1 MKKKLSLIV
10 VSALGLGLIS
20 LAPANATS
28 NSAVGSAGPAA
39 VAGVLNIGTA
49 TNTTGSAV
57 LGSTTGSSVGLVN
70 VSDISGG
77 LTAGTTQTATL
88 LNTGTLVVYTTE
100 TSTGTTQYA
109 AISVTN
115 GVITNASNNDALN
128 VSSNVAVA
136 NGAVSKAGAT
146 AVAIT
151 PIAGATSMTI
161 QLYNGSSSTWSSASA
176 ATLAPT
182 SGTLAGQITVTLA
195 TSSSSGVVSLANS
208 GVYYASSSTD
218 YGRTTDATASTTA
231 GSSIAYNVVD
241 YLSVRA
247 KDAYNSAI
255 SSTTGLLQATATN
268 GALVGIG
275 YQSAPT
281 PVYSSAYLTG
291 NSPDGAVISVS
302 NPTKGPLTTSV
313 TVTYNGLV
321 IATKSVTFIGNV
333 ASIKVTPTSIGK
345 LSAVDTAT
353 ATIVFADS
361 AGNVIY
367 PNSTS
372 WPTTGLI
379 ADSANPTGIVSA
391 LSLSTT
397 PASGTTG
404 TIGWT
409 CGSTAGSSNV
419 AFSYVNLDATI
430 VKSNIFAASCAGNA
444 YTYTAS
450 FDKAT
455 YAPGDIAT
463 LSITFKDSLGNLAN
477 DSANTIAQ
485 TNYVPSVSTGGVTV
499 ISGPTSTD
507 VSSFGVK
514 KYTYSV
520 GNTAGRYTTSV
531 DFPYVDSVNAS
542 QKATTA
548 TLTIAT
554 SDTSLNDVLKGIVT
568 LIGAINK
575 QVTALQKSVTSKTS
589 TSKKII
595 SKKKK

>member
-208 GVYYASSSTD
+208 GVYYASNSTD

-531 DFPYVDSVNAS
+531 DFPYVDSLNAS

-589 TSKKII
+589 NSKKII

>member
-1 MKKKLSLIV
+1 MKKKISLIV
-10 VSALGLGLIS
+10 VSALGLGLLS

-28 NSAVGSAGPAA
+28 NSVVGSAGPAA

-49 TNTTGSAV
+49 ANTTGSAV

-100 TSTGTTQYA
+100 TSTGTNQYA
-109 AISVTN
+109 AISVT
-115 GVITNASNNDALN
+115 GGIITNATNNDALN
-128 VSSNVAVA
+128 VSSTVAAA

-146 AVAIT
+146 AIAIT
-151 PIAGATSMTI
+151 PTAGATSITV
-161 QLYNGSSSTWSSASA
+161 QLYNGSSSTWASASV

-208 GVYYASSSTD
+208 GAYYASNSTD
-218 YGRTTDATASTTA
+218 YGRTTDVTASTTA
-231 GSSIAYNVVD
+231 GSSVAYNVVD

-247 KDAYNSAI
+247 KDAYGTTI

-275 YQSAPT
+275 YQSVST
-281 PVYSSAYLTG
+281 PIYSSAYLTG
-291 NSPDGAVISVS
+291 NSPDGAMVSVS
-302 NPTKGPLTTSV
+302 NPTKGPLLTTI
-313 TVTYNGLV
+313 TITYNGIVL
-321 IATKSVTFIGNV
+321 ATKSVSFTGEV
-333 ASIKVTPTSIGK
+333 ASIRVTPTSIGK
-345 LSAVDTAT
+345 LNAVDTAT
-353 ATIVFADS
+353 ATIVFADA

-372 WPTTGLI
+372 WPTSGLI
-379 ADSANPTGIVSA
+379 ADSANATNILNA

-397 PASGTTG
+397 PANGTTG

-409 CGSTAGSSNV
+409 CGATAGTSNV
-419 AFSYVNLDATI
+419 DLSYVNLDATI
-430 VKSNIFAASCAGNA
+430 VKSNVFAASCAGNA

-548 TLTIAT
+548 TLVVAT

-568 LIGAINK
+568 LIGAINS
-575 QVTALQKSVTSKTS
+575 QVTSLQKAVTSKTS
-589 TSKKII
+589 VKKKIA
-595 SKKKK
+595 KKKK

>member
-1 MKKKLSLIV
+1 MKKKISLIV
-10 VSALGLGLIS
+10 VSALGLGLLS

-28 NSAVGSAGPAA
+28 NSVVGSAGPAA

-49 TNTTGSAV
+49 ANTTGSAV

-100 TSTGTTQYA
+100 TSTGTSQYA
-109 AISVTN
+109 AISVT
-115 GVITNASNNDALN
+115 GGIITNAANNDALN
-128 VSSNVAVA
+128 VSATVAAA
-136 NGAVSKAGAT
+136 NGAVSKSGAT
-146 AVAIT
+146 AIAIT
-151 PIAGATSMTI
+151 PLANATSITV
-161 QLYNGSSSTWSSASA
+161 QLYNGSLSTWSSASA
-176 ATLAPT
+176 ASLAPT
-182 SGTLAGQITVTLA
+182 SGTLTGQITVKVA
-195 TSSSSGVVSLANS
+195 TTSQAGVVSLANS
-208 GVYYASSSTD
+208 GSYYALNSTD
-218 YGRTTDATASTTA
+218 YGRTSDATASTTA
-231 GSSIAYNVVD
+231 GSSVAYNVTD
-241 YLSVRA
+241 YLSVQV
-247 KDAYNSAI
+247 KDAYATSI

-268 GALVGIG
+268 GALVGLG

-281 PVYSSAYLTG
+281 PIYSSAYLTG

-302 NPTKGPLTTSV
+302 NPTKGPLLTTV
-313 TVTYNGLV
+313 TITYNGIV
-321 IATKSVTFIGNV
+321 IATKSVNFTGEV
-333 ASIKVTPTSIGK
+333 ASIQVTPTAIGK
-345 LSAVDTAT
+345 TSAVDTAT
-353 ATIVFADS
+353 ATIVFADA

-367 PNSTS
+367 PNATS
-372 WPTTGLI
+372 WPTSGLI

-409 CGSTAGSSNV
+409 CGATAGTSNV

-430 VKSNIFAASCAGNA
+430 VKSNVFAASCAGNA

-450 FDKAT
+450 FDKST

-507 VSSFGVK
+507 VSTFGVK
-514 KYTYSV
+514 KFAYAV
-520 GNTAGRYTTSV
+520 GNIAGRYTTSV
-531 DFPYVDSVNAS
+531 DFPYVDSVNSS

-548 TLTIAT
+548 TLVVAT
-554 SDTSLNDVLKGIVT
+554 SDTSLNDVLKGIVA
-568 LIGAINK
+568 LIASINK
-575 QVTALQKSVTSKTS
+575 QIQALQKLVTAKV
-589 TSKKII
+589 KK
-595 SKKKK
+595 

>member
-49 TNTTGSAV
+49 ANTTGSAV
-57 LGSTTGSSVGLVN
+57 LGSTTGSSTGLVN

-77 LTAGTTQTATL
+77 LTAGTTQTAVL

-100 TSTGTTQYA
+100 TSTGTNQYA
-109 AISVTN
+109 AISVT
-115 GVITNASNNDALN
+115 GGIITNAVNNDALN
-128 VSSNVAVA
+128 VSSTVVSA
-136 NGAVSKAGAT
+136 NGAVSKSGAT
-146 AVAIT
+146 AIAIT
-151 PIAGATSMTI
+151 PLAGSNQITV
-161 QLYNGSSSTWSSASA
+161 QLYNGSSSTWASASA

-182 SGTLAGQITVTLA
+182 SGTLNGQITVKVA
-195 TSSSSGVVSLANS
+195 TTSQSGVVSLANS
-208 GVYYASSSTD
+208 GAYYALNSTD
-218 YGRTTDATASTTA
+218 YGRTTDATPSTTA
-231 GSSIAYNVVD
+231 GSSVAYNVVD
-241 YLSVRA
+241 YLSVQA
-247 KDAYNSAI
+247 KDVYGSSI

-281 PVYSSAYLTG
+281 PIYSSAYLTG
-291 NSPDGAVISVS
+291 NAPDGAVVSVS
-302 NPTKGPLTTSV
+302 NPTKGPLLTTI
-313 TVTYNGLV
+313 TITYNGIVL
-321 IATKSVTFIGNV
+321 ATKSVSFTGQV
-333 ASIKVTPTSIGK
+333 ASIRVTPTSIGK
-345 LSAVDTAT
+345 LSSVDTAT

-372 WPTTGLI
+372 WPTSGLI

-531 DFPYVDSVNAS
+531 DFPYVDSLNAS

-589 TSKKII
+589 NSKKII